1 MADIKLYTATAVIGV
16 FTQKPAQGLI
26 LVTLVV
32 IVLYKVT
39 RPQVDLDTD
48 QDRPTV
54 TLDDDDDDDQS
65 PEPPSPVPS
74 FTRPTLIRRNCLVL
88 GPNGLTSQPL
98 SPEWEYYSESSSD
111 SEAGYETTHEDSAP
125 TCTMAD
131 TRALAYFEERA
142 RLHRE
147 SVSSQVGANLAVKT
161 VLTNTQTKGHPAGAE
176 EEDEDD
182 AEALRRRN
190 IKMRDQGVRVA
201 VAYSQLASL
210 RPLQA
215 PTTTTTTTSPAGSPP
230 RAAEGATSTTPLSS
244 PSPPRSGLISPAPTP
259 CSGTT
264 TTPITPSSSSSSS
277 SSRVLPTSGRAA
289 DAALDRID
297 NKLLAVPADAVS
309 RRLLRD
315 GRAALRRSRISLPGS
330 VSFAGDASSSSGR
343 RVPSPAEGS
352 SESAAGYPSEM
363 NE

>member
-1 MADIKLYTATAVIGV
+1 MANIKLYTATAVIGV
-16 FTQKPAQGLI
+16 LIQKPAQGLI

-32 IVLYKVT
+32 IILYKVT

-54 TLDDDDDDDQS
+54 TLDDDDDDQS

-125 TCTMAD
+125 TCTMAE
-131 TRALAYFEERA
+131 TRAPAYFEERA

-161 VLTNTQTKGHPAGAE
+161 VLTNTQTKGHQAGAE
-176 EEDEDD
+176 EDDDD

-215 PTTTTTTTSPAGSPP
+215 PTTTSPAGSPP

-264 TTPITPSSSSSSS
+264 TTPITPSSSSSS

-343 RVPSPAEGS
+343 RVPCKNSG
-352 SESAAGYPSEM
+352 
-363 NE
+363 